1 MKNNKKGFT
10 LIELLAVIVILAI
23 IMVIAVPQILKVIDE
38 SRTSSWKNSVKMVER
53 SLELQASLIK
63 PENNGASLTTIS
75 SICSSVNSASTQTAK
90 NGVLASFVDL
100 GDMNVTGCAT
110 ATNTFSLSGTGQF
123 GSKTA
128 TIVCNSST
136 GSCTSNF

>member
-53 SLELQASLIK
+53 AIELEASLIK
-63 PENNGASLTTIS
+63 PENTTSTSGGLTKIS
-75 SICSSVNSASTQTAK
+75 TICSNANANNANWK
-90 NGVLASFVDL
+90 AIVDV
-100 GDMNVTGCAT
+100 GDMTVTCSS
-110 ATNTFSLSGTGQF
+110 NTFTLTGKNQF
-123 GSKTA
+123 QGKSA
-128 TIVCNSST
+128 TITCVEATGACSNSLQ
-136 GSCTSNF
+136 